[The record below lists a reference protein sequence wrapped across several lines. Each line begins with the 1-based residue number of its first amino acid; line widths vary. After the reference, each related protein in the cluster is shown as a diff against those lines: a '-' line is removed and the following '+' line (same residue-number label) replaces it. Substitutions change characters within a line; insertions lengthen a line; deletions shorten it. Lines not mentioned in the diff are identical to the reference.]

1 MRDNG
6 DVGGEREG
14 GNSAPYAGKIKENST
29 EYHCSRGTTR
39 DDTTRYVDAAYCLPR
54 SRIFKRLKQV
64 ARFAT
69 GEVDEVGGSKF
80 CGDGVVIRISLCE
93 EFDRFNYRT
102 ESSEMVNAHLYP
114 TFGNDWTVG
123 YRRCGQN
130 DDVWGA

>member
-1 MRDNG
+1 M
-6 DVGGEREG
+6 G

-39 DDTTRYVDAAYCLPR
+39 DYTTRYVDAAYCLPR

-80 CGDGVVIRISLCE
+80 CGHGVVIRISLCE

-102 ESSEMVNAHLYP
+102 ESSEKWSMPICIQRSV
-114 TFGNDWTVG
+114 TTGTVG
-123 YRRCGQN
+123 YRRPGQN
-130 DDVWGA
+130 DDVWGAL